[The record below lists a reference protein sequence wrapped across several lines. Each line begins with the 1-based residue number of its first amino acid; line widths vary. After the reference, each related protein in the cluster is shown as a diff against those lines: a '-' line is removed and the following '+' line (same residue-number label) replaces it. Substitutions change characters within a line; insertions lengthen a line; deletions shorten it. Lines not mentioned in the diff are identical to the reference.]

1 MIVLVINNGSSSSR
15 FSVIETDNDLVLA
28 QGGAENIGSLTSY
41 YKYENYKGVKEKI
54 DMHISNHSEALT
66 IMNSYI
72 FSSSLGVLSSI
83 KDIDV
88 IGHRVVHGGEK
99 YTKATIIDDNVLKD
113 IDELSIMAPLHNT
126 KAIES
131 IINCKI
137 KFPNID
143 NVAVFD
149 TAFHST
155 IPKENFMYAIPKELY
170 EKYGIRKY
178 GFHGTSYSYV
188 LDRYSSIASKE
199 INTINTVICHLGGGC
214 SMCAIKDGKSFDTT
228 MEYTPLS
235 GLIMANRSGTIDTAI
250 IPRIMQI
257 YNVSAEE
264 TIELLNNKGGY
275 LAIANDKDAKSIVER
290 SKLGDEDAKFL
301 RKMVDHDFK
310 KYLLSMMSN
319 LTKLDS
325 IILTGGMGAK
335 NKEQRELFL
344 SNLDLFGLKLDK
356 NKNNQTFDTEAIISC
371 DESKIPIYVIP
382 TNEEMEIAKQ
392 CKKIKEKRLRHG

>member
-15 FSVIETDNDLVLA
+15 FSIVETDNNLILA
-28 QGGAENIGSLTSY
+28 KGGAENIGALSSY

-54 DMHISNHSEALT
+54 DIHISNHSEALT

-113 IDELSIMAPLHNT
+113 IDELSALAPLHNT

-131 IINCKI
+131 IINCRV

-143 NVAVFD
+143 NIAVFD
-149 TAFHST
+149 TSFHST

-188 LDRYSSIASKE
+188 LDRYSNITSKE
-199 INTINTVICHLGGGC
+199 VNTINTVICHLGGGC

-235 GLIMANRSGTIDTAI
+235 GLIMANRSGTVDMAI

-257 YNVSAEE
+257 YNITVEE
-264 TIELLNNKGGY
+264 AIELLNNKSGY
-275 LAIANDKDAKSIVER
+275 LAIANDKDAKNIVER
-290 SKLGDEDAKFL
+290 SKFGDDEAKFL
-301 RKMVDHDFK
+301 RKMLEHDFK
-310 KYLLSMMSN
+310 KYLFSMMSN
-319 LTKLDS
+319 LTKIDS

-335 NKEQRELFL
+335 NKEQRELFF
-344 SNLDLFGLKLDK
+344 SNLDLFGLELDK
-356 NKNNQTFDTEAIISC
+356 NKNNEAFDIETIISSN
-371 DESKIPIYVIP
+371 ESKIPIYVIP

-392 CKKIKEKRLRHG
+392 CKKIKEKGAKV

>member
-15 FSVIETDNDLVLA
+15 FSIIETDNNLVLA

-41 YKYENYKGVKEKI
+41 YKYENYKGVKERI
-54 DMHISNHSEALT
+54 HINISDYSEALT

-72 FSSSLGVLSSI
+72 FSSSLGVLNSI

-99 YTKATIIDDNVLKD
+99 YTKATIINDNVLKD
-113 IDELSIMAPLHNT
+113 IDQLSIIAPLHNT

-131 IINCKI
+131 IMNCKI
-137 KFPNID
+137 KFPNIE
-143 NVAVFD
+143 NIAVFD
-149 TAFHST
+149 TSFHST
-155 IPKENFMYAIPKELY
+155 IPKENFLYAIPKELY

-188 LDRYSSIASKE
+188 LDRYSDIVSKE
-199 INTINTVICHLGGGC
+199 KNTINTVICHLGGGC

-250 IPRIMQI
+250 IPRIMEI
-257 YNVSAEE
+257 YNISAEE
-264 TIELLNNKGGY
+264 VINLLNTKGGY

-290 SKLGDEDAKFL
+290 SNLGDENAKFL
-301 RKMVDHDFK
+301 RRMVEHDFK
-310 KYLLSMMSN
+310 KYLFAMMSN
-319 LTKLDS
+319 LTKIDS
-325 IILTGGMGAK
+325 IILTGGMGVK

-344 SNLDLFGLKLDK
+344 SNLDLFGIKLDK
-356 NKNNQTFDTEAIISC
+356 NKNNEIFDTEAIISSN
-371 DESKIPIYVIP
+371 ESNIPIYVIP

-392 CKKIKEKRLRHG
+392 CKKVKEKRRKYG